1 MPKVHLGDL
10 NVGGNT
16 RWSELPAEVR
26 EIIAKEYALGGT
38 PALTRYLHSA
48 KLTIPVN
55 TVRGYLVRAG
65 VTVSRFVT
73 PDRVLAPRLYEVEV
87 PKKVIKAVFIGDEQ
101 VPFADRAV
109 WGRVLRFIQDF
120 KPDLL
125 VHLGDGLDCYSI
137 SRFSR
142 DPARV
147 HSLGAELREMNSHLD
162 ELDSAAGKAVKLYH
176 LGNHEERLERY
187 VIDRAPEL
195 RDIPE
200 LSISHL
206 LRLEKRGFE
215 VFESGHMSEF
225 RGFVMT
231 HGVHTGPTAA
241 ERMAGATGS
250 SGISGHN
257 HQARAFWWTDL
268 RGPHAWFINPT
279 LMRVDA
285 GEPSYVKGPVNWAQG
300 FSYGTWVGT
309 TWNMTTVVANKS
321 GQFVAEGKLY

>member
-1 MPKVHLGDL
+1 MTKVHLGDL

-26 EIIAKEYALGGT
+26 EIIAREYALGGT

-65 VTVSRFVT
+65 VTVDRYT
-73 PDRVLAPRLYEVEV
+73 IPDSTLAPRLYRVEV
-87 PKKVIKAVFIGDEQ
+87 PKAVVRVVFLSDDQ
-101 VPFADRAV
+101 VPFHDRAL
-109 WGRVLRFIQDF
+109 WARVLRFVDDL
-120 KPDLL
+120 KPNMI
-125 VHLGDGLDCYSI
+125 VHLGDGIDNYTL

-147 HSLGAELREMNSHLD
+147 HSFGAELREMNTHLD
-162 ELDSAAGKAVKLYH
+162 ELDSVAGKAIKLYH
-176 LGNHEERLERY
+176 LGNHEERLEKY

-195 RDIPE
+195 RGIDEI
-200 LSISHL
+200 SISSL
-206 LRLEKRGFE
+206 LRLEKRGYE

-231 HGVHTGPTAA
+231 HGTHTGPSAA
-241 ERMAGATGS
+241 ERMAAATGS

-285 GEPSYVKGPVNWAQG
+285 AEPSYVKGPVNWAQG
-300 FSYGTWVGT
+300 FTYGTWVGNT
-309 TWNMTTVVANKS
+309 FNLSTVVANQA
-321 GQFVAEGKLY
+321 GQFVAGGKLY